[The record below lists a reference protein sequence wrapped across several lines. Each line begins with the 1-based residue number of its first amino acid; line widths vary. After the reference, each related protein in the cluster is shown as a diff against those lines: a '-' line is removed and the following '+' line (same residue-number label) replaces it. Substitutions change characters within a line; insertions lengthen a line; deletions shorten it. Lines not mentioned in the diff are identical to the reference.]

1 MRTISKD
8 KIMFVTNLESRWTI
22 VAALTLALTVGA
34 GSAFSA
40 EKHGRG
46 HGTEKAHS
54 GGGHMK
60 SGGHMNGGQ
69 MGDHHDFDFGESG
82 KASEVSR
89 DIEVTMRDNF
99 YEPEEINVKAG
110 ETIRFKITNKGEFL
124 HEFGLGTAAMHAKH
138 QKQMA
143 VMMEHGMIEAD
154 RINHDKMKMDHGSG
168 GMKGMSMAHD
178 DPNSLLLEPGKS
190 GEIIWK
196 FTKAT
201 ELEFACNIPG
211 HYQSGMMGPLKVK

>member
-1 MRTISKD
+1 
-8 KIMFVTNLESRWTI
+8 MFVTNLKSRWTI
-22 VAALTLALTVGA
+22 VAAITLAFTVGA
-34 GSAFSA
+34 GSAYSA
-40 EKHGRG
+40 DKHGGG
-46 HGTEKAHS
+46 HGNDTAKEKMS
-54 GGGHMK
+54 GGHMK
-60 SGGHMNGGQ
+60 GGQ
-69 MGDHHDFDFGESG
+69 MGDHHGFVFGEPG

-89 DIEVTMRDNF
+89 DIEITMRDNF
-99 YEPEEINVKAG
+99 FEPEVINLKAG

-138 QKQMA
+138 QKQMM

-178 DPNSLLLEPGKS
+178 DPNNLLLEPGKS

>member
-1 MRTISKD
+1 MSIRKFRIGF
-8 KIMFVTNLESRWTI
+8 IALAAVVVTP
-22 VAALTLALTVGA
+22 TLALSA
-34 GSAFSA
+34 G
-40 EKHGRG
+40 KHGGG
-46 HGTEKAHS
+46 HGHDTANEKA

-60 SGGHMNGGQ
+60 GGH
-69 MGDHHDFDFGESG
+69 MGDHHGFDFGEPG
-82 KASEVSR
+82 KASEVDR
-89 DIEVTMRDNF
+89 DIEITMRDNL

-138 QKQMA
+138 QKQMM

-154 RINHDKMKMDHGSG
+154 RINHDKMKMDHSSG

-201 ELEFACNIPG
+201 ELEFACNLPG

>member
-1 MRTISKD
+1 MRKRILLGVMA
-8 KIMFVTNLESRWTI
+8 IGALVFTNDFSGI
-22 VAALTLALTVGA
+22 DAHAAG
-34 GSAFSA
+34 
-40 EKHGRG
+40 KHGGG
-46 HGTEKAHS
+46 HGHDTVKGQT

-60 SGGHMNGGQ
+60 DGH
-69 MGDHHDFDFGESG
+69 MGDHHSFDFGAPG
-82 KASEVSR
+82 KASEVNR
-89 DIEVTMRDNF
+89 DIEIIMRDNF
-99 YEPEEINVKAG
+99 YEPEEISVKAG

-138 QKQMA
+138 QEQMM

-168 GMKGMSMAHD
+168 GMSMSHD

-201 ELEFACNIPG
+201 ELEFACNLPG

>member
-1 MRTISKD
+1 MI
-8 KIMFVTNLESRWTI
+8 VTNTKSRWTM
-22 VAALTLALTVGA
+22 AAAIALALTVGA

-40 EKHGRG
+40 GKHGGG
-46 HGTEKAHS
+46 HGHDTAKEKM

-60 SGGHMNGGQ
+60 GGGHMGG
-69 MGDHHDFDFGESG
+69 HHGFDFGEPG

-89 DIEVTMRDNF
+89 DIEITMRDNL

-138 QKQMA
+138 QKQMM

-168 GMKGMSMAHD
+168 GMQGMSMAHD

-211 HYQSGMMGPLKVK
+211 HYESGMMGPLKVK

>member
-1 MRTISKD
+1 MSIRKFRNGFIA
-8 KIMFVTNLESRWTI
+8 L
-22 VAALTLALTVGA
+22 AAVVVIPTLALSA
-34 GSAFSA
+34 G
-40 EKHGRG
+40 KHGGG
-46 HGTEKAHS
+46 HGTEKMP

-60 SGGHMNGGQ
+60 SGGHMKDGGQ
-69 MGDHHDFDFGESG
+69 MGGHHGFDFGEPG

-89 DIEVTMRDNF
+89 DIKITMRDNR

-124 HEFGLGTAAMHAKH
+124 HEFGLGTAAMHAEH
-138 QKQMA
+138 QKQMM
-143 VMMEHGMIEAD
+143 VMMEHGMIEPD

-211 HYQSGMMGPLKVK
+211 HYESGMMGPLKVN